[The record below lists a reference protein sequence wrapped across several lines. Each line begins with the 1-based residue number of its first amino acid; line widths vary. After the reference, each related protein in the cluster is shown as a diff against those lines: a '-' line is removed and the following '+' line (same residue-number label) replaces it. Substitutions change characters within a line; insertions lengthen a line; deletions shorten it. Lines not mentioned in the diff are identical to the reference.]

1 MRIGV
6 IGVGRM
12 GQTHAATLRSI
23 AEVDSVLLTDVDGD
37 RAMQVAADA
46 GADTVTTTEDLLA
59 AVDAVV
65 IAAESSA
72 HAELIHAC
80 ADAGLPTF

>member
-23 AEVDSVLLTDVDGD
+23 AEVDSVVLTDVDGD
-37 RAMQVAADA
+37 RA
-46 GADTVTTTEDLLA
+46 
-59 AVDAVV
+59 
-65 IAAESSA
+65 SRSP
-72 HAELIHAC
+72 
-80 ADAGLPTF
+80 PTPARTPWPRPRTCSPPSMRS